1 MAQRKA
7 GLRKGEKLRPDP
19 LPVVALVLSILG
31 IAGFIFLFVR
41 DFNIYSLIL
50 SPVILVVY
58 QFPAFAVFWIY
69 KRRREARDER
79 GGREVQGLSSE
90 DETGPAIDEGDAGDR
105 DLP

>member
-1 MAQRKA
+1 MAQRKTRP
-7 GLRKGEKLRPDP
+7 RKGEKLRSDP
-19 LPVVALVLSILG
+19 LPVVALALSLLG

-69 KRRREARDER
+69 KRRREAR
-79 GGREVQGLSSE
+79 GGR
-90 DETGPAIDEGDAGDR
+90 DEPVGTGPAIDEGDAGDR

>member
-1 MAQRKA
+1 
-7 GLRKGEKLRPDP
+7 LRPDP
-19 LPVVALVLSILG
+19 LPIVALVLSILG

-41 DFNIYSLIL
+41 DFNIYWLIL

-58 QFPAFAVFWIY
+58 QFPAVAVFWIY

-79 GGREVQGLSSE
+79 DKRGG
-90 DETGPAIDEGDAGDR
+90 TAAAIDEGDAGDR